1 MPAEPVPPGAQRL
14 PAPGRKPWKTHPMTE
29 HAEHSAP
36 RPRRRPF
43 RAIQRFLDS
52 IAPLLDFLGLL
63 AGLVLVINLM
73 IRSLNG
79 EHFGMF

>member
-1 MPAEPVPPGAQRL
+1 
-14 PAPGRKPWKTHPMTE
+14 MTE

-36 RPRRRPF
+36 RPGRRPF

>member
-1 MPAEPVPPGAQRL
+1 MSEHAGH
-14 PAPGRKPWKTHPMTE
+14 PAPRL
-29 HAEHSAP
+29 
-36 RPRRRPF
+36 RRRPF
-43 RAIQRFLDS
+43 QAIGRFLDS
-52 IAPLLDFLGLL
+52 IGPLLDFLGVL